1 MDHTFSKTSRM
12 AIAFAA
18 ITLIGVNVFVGSED
32 NSGILAQ
39 TQAGLGAQN
48 SSEQEEN
55 AEEFRESTE
64 DQREVYSGEDNAEF
78 MSDADLIDDPR
89 GFDPAGM
96 DARGFDPRPE
106 REYREEDYYEGEA
119 EENVPQANDSRARE
133 LGPIQNEVIVHVN
146 PPN

>member
-32 NSGILAQ
+32 NGGILSQ
-39 TQAGLGAQN
+39 TQAGLGTQN
-48 SSEQEEN
+48 GSGQEEN
-55 AEEFRESTE
+55 SEEFRESSE
-64 DQREVYSGEDNAEF
+64 ERREVYSDQDNAEF
-78 MSDADLIDDPR
+78 MSDADLIDDTR
-89 GFDPAGM
+89 GLDPAGL

-106 REYREEDYYEGEA
+106 REYREEDDYVAEA
-119 EENVPQANDSRARE
+119 ETNVQQDSDSRASE
-133 LGPIQNEVIVHVN
+133 LGPIQNEIIVHVE